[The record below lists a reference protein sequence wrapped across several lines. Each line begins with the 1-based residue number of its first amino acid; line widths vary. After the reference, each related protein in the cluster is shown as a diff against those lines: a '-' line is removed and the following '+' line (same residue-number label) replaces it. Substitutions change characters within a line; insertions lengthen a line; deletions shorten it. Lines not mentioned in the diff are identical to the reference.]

1 MEREGEREGEM
12 AAEEG
17 GEAIQRNEITHPG
30 QKTLQVKQT
39 RAEIRRRGEAGV
51 MMEGLL
57 QREGSGRRAARRERD
72 GGVDGVWA

>member
-1 MEREGEREGEM
+1 M

-39 RAEIRRRGEAGV
+39 RAAIRRRGEAGV

-57 QREGSGRRAARRERD
+57 QGEGSGRRAARRERD